1 MYKTVVIHTRSTY
14 WSNPESNDESVVDAD
29 DLAQEIAQHSN
40 KLWKEGYRVVQITPI
55 SSGNFENGSGYF
67 HTESVILTAEK
78 MD

>member
-14 WSNPESNDESVVDAD
+14 WTNTESNDESVVDAD

-40 KLWKEGYRVVQITPI
+40 RLQEEGYKLVQITPV
-55 SSGNFENGSGYF
+55 SSGNFENGNGYF

-78 MD
+78 ID